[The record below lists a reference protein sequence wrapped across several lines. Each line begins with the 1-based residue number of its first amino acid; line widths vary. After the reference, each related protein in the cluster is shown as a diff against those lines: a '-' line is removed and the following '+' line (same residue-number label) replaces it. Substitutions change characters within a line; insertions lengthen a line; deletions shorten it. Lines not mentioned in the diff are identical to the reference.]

1 MSVPGKIGGNTMKVL
16 KLFSALALLVGLLGA
31 SVTAQAQESTLDKV
45 LKRGKVIVG
54 VSSESPPFGFIDKKG
69 ELVGFDIDM
78 AKLIANKMFGEDGH
92 IEFLKQGFAAR
103 WANANSGKIDFGIQI
118 TTIHSQRPTKVAFT
132 RSYVDSGIVL
142 VSKKGSGVNKIADA
156 NKDGITV
163 ANLTVP
169 AQEERAKRLFPKAK
183 LVVFDSTAA
192 QFNAVRSGRATAAQ
206 LDEPIA
212 RWYVSQHDDVQ
223 VTEDW
228 ITPPT
233 NNAIFT
239 KHGDFTWWH
248 VLDTYVGEL
257 RGGSMYPQYAA
268 SYKKWFGER
277 PPHVKF
283 WIEKQL
289 KVKEASGN

>member
-1 MSVPGKIGGNTMKVL
+1 MK
-16 KLFSALALLVGLLGA
+16 KLSYLSALFLSATLLAMVPLAFAGD
-31 SVTAQAQESTLDKV
+31 STLDTV

-54 VSSESPPFGFIDKKG
+54 VSSEAPPFGFIDDKG
-69 ELVGFDIDM
+69 ELVGFDIDI

-118 TTIHSQRPTKVAFT
+118 TTVHSQRPTKVAFT

-142 VSKKGSGVNKIADA
+142 VSKKGSGINKIADA
-156 NKDGITV
+156 NKSKVTV

-169 AQEERAKRLFPKAK
+169 AQEERANRLFPKAK
-183 LVVFDSTAA
+183 LIVFDSTSA
-192 QFNAVRSGRATAAQ
+192 QFNAVRTGRANAAQ

-233 NNAIFT
+233 NNAVFT
-239 KHGDFTWWH
+239 KLGDFTWWL
-248 VLDTYVGEL
+248 VLDTYVNEL
-257 RGGSMYPQYAA
+257 RNGSLYPQYAEI
-268 SYKKWFGER
+268 YKKWFGER
-277 PPHVKF
+277 PPHTKF
-283 WIEKQL
+283 WIEEQL
-289 KVKEASGN
+289 RAKEGK

>member
-1 MSVPGKIGGNTMKVL
+1 MK
-16 KLFSALALLVGLLGA
+16 KLSYLSALFLSATLLAMVPLAFAGD
-31 SVTAQAQESTLDKV
+31 STLDTV

-54 VSSESPPFGFIDKKG
+54 VSSEAPPFGFIDDKG
-69 ELVGFDIDM
+69 ELVGFDIDI
-78 AKLIANKMFGEDGH
+78 ARLIANKMFGEDGH

-118 TTIHSQRPTKVAFT
+118 TTVHSQRPTKVAFT

-142 VSKKGSGVNKIADA
+142 VSKKGSGINKIADA
-156 NKDGITV
+156 NKSNVTV

-169 AQEERAKRLFPKAK
+169 AQEERAIRLFPKAK
-183 LVVFDSTAA
+183 LIVFDSTSA
-192 QFNAVRSGRATAAQ
+192 QFNAVRTGRANAAQ

-233 NNAIFT
+233 NNAVFT
-239 KHGDFTWWH
+239 KLGDFTWWL
-248 VLDTYVGEL
+248 VLDTYVNEL
-257 RGGSMYPQYAA
+257 RNGSLYPQYAEI
-268 SYKKWFGER
+268 YKKWFGER
-277 PPHVKF
+277 PPHTKF
-283 WIEKQL
+283 WIEEQL
-289 KVKEASGN
+289 RAKEGK

>member
-1 MSVPGKIGGNTMKVL
+1 MKQINYLSVLLLSTFL
-16 KLFSALALLVGLLGA
+16 LAMVPFAFAGD
-31 SVTAQAQESTLDKV
+31 STLDTV

-54 VSSESPPFGFIDKKG
+54 VSSEAPPFGFIDEKG
-69 ELVGFDIDM
+69 ELVGFDIDI

-118 TTIHSQRPTKVAFT
+118 TTVHSQRPTKVAFT

-142 VSKKGSGVNKIADA
+142 VSKKGSGINKIADA
-156 NKDGITV
+156 NKSNVTV

-183 LVVFDSTAA
+183 LTVFDSTSA
-192 QFNAVRSGRATAAQ
+192 QFNAVRTGRANAAQ

-233 NNAIFT
+233 NNAVFT
-239 KHGDFTWWH
+239 KLGDFTWWL
-248 VLDTYVGEL
+248 VLDTYVNEL
-257 RGGSMYPQYAA
+257 RNGSLYPQYAEI
-268 SYKKWFGER
+268 YKKWFGER
-277 PPHVKF
+277 PPHTKF
-283 WIEKQL
+283 WIEEQL
-289 KVKEASGN
+289 RAKEGK

>member
-1 MSVPGKIGGNTMKVL
+1 MK
-16 KLFSALALLVGLLGA
+16 KLSYLSALLLSATLLAMVPFAFAGD
-31 SVTAQAQESTLDKV
+31 STLDTV

-54 VSSESPPFGFIDKKG
+54 VSSEAPPFGFIDDKG
-69 ELVGFDIDM
+69 ELVGFDIDI
-78 AKLIANKMFGEDGH
+78 ARLIANKMFGEDGH

-118 TTIHSQRPTKVAFT
+118 TTVHSQRPTKVAFT

-142 VSKKGSGVNKIADA
+142 VSKKGSGINKIADA
-156 NKDGITV
+156 NKSNVTV

-183 LVVFDSTAA
+183 LTVFDSTSA
-192 QFNAVRSGRATAAQ
+192 QFNAVRTGRANAAQ

-233 NNAIFT
+233 NNAVFT
-239 KHGDFTWWH
+239 KLGDFTWWL
-248 VLDTYVGEL
+248 VLDTYVNEL
-257 RGGSMYPQYAA
+257 RNGSLYPQYAEI
-268 SYKKWFGER
+268 YKKWFGER
-277 PPHVKF
+277 PPHTKF
-283 WIEKQL
+283 WIEEQL
-289 KVKEASGN
+289 RAKEGK

>member
-1 MSVPGKIGGNTMKVL
+1 MK
-16 KLFSALALLVGLLGA
+16 KLSYLSALFLSATLLAMVPLAFAGD
-31 SVTAQAQESTLDKV
+31 STLDTV

-54 VSSESPPFGFIDKKG
+54 VSSEAPPFGFIDEKG
-69 ELVGFDIDM
+69 ELVGFDIDI

-118 TTIHSQRPTKVAFT
+118 TTVHSQRPTKVAFT

-142 VSKKGSGVNKIADA
+142 VSKKGSGINKIADA
-156 NKDGITV
+156 NKSNVTV

-183 LVVFDSTAA
+183 LTVFDSTSA
-192 QFNAVRSGRATAAQ
+192 QFNAVRTGRANAAQ

-233 NNAIFT
+233 NNAVFT
-239 KHGDFTWWH
+239 KLGDFTWWL
-248 VLDTYVGEL
+248 VLDTYVNEL
-257 RGGSMYPQYAA
+257 RNGSLYPQYAEI
-268 SYKKWFGER
+268 YKKWFGER
-277 PPHVKF
+277 PPHTKF
-283 WIEKQL
+283 WIEEQL
-289 KVKEASGN
+289 RAKEGK

>member
-1 MSVPGKIGGNTMKVL
+1 MK
-16 KLFSALALLVGLLGA
+16 KLSYLSALLLSATLLAMVPFAFAGD
-31 SVTAQAQESTLDKV
+31 STLDTV

-54 VSSESPPFGFIDKKG
+54 VSSEAPPFGFIDEKG
-69 ELVGFDIDM
+69 ELVGFDIDI

-118 TTIHSQRPTKVAFT
+118 TTVHSQRPTKVAFT

-142 VSKKGSGVNKIADA
+142 VSKKGSGINKIADA
-156 NKDGITV
+156 NKSNVTV

-183 LVVFDSTAA
+183 LTVFDSTSA
-192 QFNAVRSGRATAAQ
+192 QFNAVRTGRANAAQ

-233 NNAIFT
+233 NNAVFT
-239 KHGDFTWWH
+239 KLGDFTWWL
-248 VLDTYVGEL
+248 VLDTYVNEL
-257 RGGSMYPQYAA
+257 RNGSLYPQYAEI
-268 SYKKWFGER
+268 YKKWFGER
-277 PPHVKF
+277 PPHTKF
-283 WIEKQL
+283 WIEEQL
-289 KVKEASGN
+289 RAKEGK

>member
-1 MSVPGKIGGNTMKVL
+1 MK
-16 KLFSALALLVGLLGA
+16 KLSYLSALLLSATLLAMVPLAFAGD
-31 SVTAQAQESTLDKV
+31 STLDTV

-54 VSSESPPFGFIDKKG
+54 VSSEAPPFGFIDDKG
-69 ELVGFDIDM
+69 ELVGFDIDI
-78 AKLIANKMFGEDGH
+78 AKLIANKLFGEDGH

-118 TTIHSQRPTKVAFT
+118 TTVHSQRPTKVAFT

-142 VSKKGSGVNKIADA
+142 VSKKGSGINKIADA
-156 NKDGITV
+156 NKSNVTV

-183 LVVFDSTAA
+183 LTVFDSTSA
-192 QFNAVRSGRATAAQ
+192 QFNAVRTGRANAAQ

-233 NNAIFT
+233 NNAVFT
-239 KHGDFTWWH
+239 KLGDFTWWL
-248 VLDTYVGEL
+248 VLDTYVNEL
-257 RGGSMYPQYAA
+257 RNGSLYPQYAEI
-268 SYKKWFGER
+268 YKKWFGER
-277 PPHVKF
+277 PPHTKF
-283 WIEKQL
+283 WIEEQL
-289 KVKEASGN
+289 RAKEGK

>member
-1 MSVPGKIGGNTMKVL
+1 MK
-16 KLFSALALLVGLLGA
+16 KLSYLSALFLSATLLAMVPLAFAGD
-31 SVTAQAQESTLDKV
+31 STLDTV

-54 VSSESPPFGFIDKKG
+54 VSSEAPPFGFIDDKG
-69 ELVGFDIDM
+69 ELVGFDIDI
-78 AKLIANKMFGEDGH
+78 AKLIANKLFGEDGH

-118 TTIHSQRPTKVAFT
+118 TTVHSQRPTKVAFT

-142 VSKKGSGVNKIADA
+142 VSKKGSGINKIADA
-156 NKDGITV
+156 NKSNVTV

-169 AQEERAKRLFPKAK
+169 AQEERAIRLFPKAK
-183 LVVFDSTAA
+183 LIVFDSTSA
-192 QFNAVRSGRATAAQ
+192 QFNAVRTGRANAAQ

-233 NNAIFT
+233 NNAVFT
-239 KHGDFTWWH
+239 KLGDFTWWL
-248 VLDTYVGEL
+248 VLDTYVNEL
-257 RGGSMYPQYAA
+257 RNGSLYPQYAEI
-268 SYKKWFGER
+268 YKKWFGER
-277 PPHVKF
+277 PPHTKF
-283 WIEKQL
+283 WIEEQL
-289 KVKEASGN
+289 RAKEGK

>member
-1 MSVPGKIGGNTMKVL
+1 MKKLNYLSVLLLSVIL
-16 KLFSALALLVGLLGA
+16 LAVVPLAFAG
-31 SVTAQAQESTLDKV
+31 ESTLDTV

-54 VSSESPPFGFIDKKG
+54 VTSESPPFGFISDQG
-69 ELVGFDIDM
+69 ELVGFDIDI
-78 AKLIANKMFGEDGH
+78 AKLIANKLFGEDGH

-118 TTIHSQRPTKVAFT
+118 TTVHSQRPTKVAFT

-142 VSKKGSGVNKIADA
+142 VSKKGSGINKIADA
-156 NKDGITV
+156 NKSNVTV

-183 LVVFDSTAA
+183 LIVFDSTAA
-192 QFNAVRSGRATAAQ
+192 QFNAVRTGRANAAQ

-212 RWYVSQHDDVQ
+212 RWYASQHDDVL

-233 NNAIFT
+233 NNAVFT
-239 KHGDFTWWH
+239 KHGDFTWWL
-248 VLDTYVGEL
+248 VLDTYVNEL
-257 RGGSMYPQYAA
+257 RNGSLYPEYAEI
-268 SYKKWFGER
+268 YKKWFGER
-277 PPHVKF
+277 PPHTKF
-283 WIEKQL
+283 WIEEQL
-289 KVKEASGN
+289 RAKEGK

>member
-1 MSVPGKIGGNTMKVL
+1 MK
-16 KLFSALALLVGLLGA
+16 KLSYLSALLLSATLLAMVPLAFAGD
-31 SVTAQAQESTLDKV
+31 STLDTV

-54 VSSESPPFGFIDKKG
+54 VSSEAPPFGFIDDKG
-69 ELVGFDIDM
+69 ELVGFDIDI
-78 AKLIANKMFGEDGH
+78 ARLIANKMFGEDGH

-118 TTIHSQRPTKVAFT
+118 TTVHSQRPTKVAFT

-142 VSKKGSGVNKIADA
+142 VSKKGSGINKIADA
-156 NKDGITV
+156 NKSNVTV

-169 AQEERAKRLFPKAK
+169 AQEERAIRQFPKAK
-183 LVVFDSTAA
+183 LIVFDSTSA
-192 QFNAVRSGRATAAQ
+192 QFNAVRTGRANAAQ

-233 NNAIFT
+233 NNAVFT
-239 KHGDFTWWH
+239 KLGDFTWWL
-248 VLDTYVGEL
+248 VLDTYVNEL
-257 RGGSMYPQYAA
+257 RNGSLYPQYAEI
-268 SYKKWFGER
+268 YKKWFGER
-277 PPHVKF
+277 PPHTKF
-283 WIEKQL
+283 WIEEQL
-289 KVKEASGN
+289 RAKEGK

>member
-1 MSVPGKIGGNTMKVL
+1 MKIL
-16 KLFSALALLVGLLGA
+16 KGLIA
-31 SVTAQAQESTLDKV
+31 SVIAIGFLATSFAASAQESTLDTV

-54 VSSESPPFGFIDKKG
+54 VSSEAPPFGFIDEKG
-69 ELVGFDIDM
+69 ELVGFDVDI

-118 TTIHSQRPTKVAFT
+118 TTVHSQRPTKVAFT

-142 VSKKGSGVNKIADA
+142 VSKKGSGINVIADA
-156 NKDGITV
+156 NKDSITV

-169 AQEERAKRLFPKAK
+169 AQEDRAKRLFPNAK

-192 QFNAVRSGRATAAQ
+192 QFNAVRTGRADAAQ

-212 RWYVSQHDDVQ
+212 RWYVSQQDDVQ
-223 VTEDW
+223 VTSDW

-233 NNAIFT
+233 NNAVFT
-239 KHGDFTWWH
+239 KLGDFTWWL

-257 RGGSMYPQYAA
+257 RGGSLYPQYAEI
-268 SYKKWFGER
+268 YKKWFGER
-277 PPHVKF
+277 PPHTKF
-283 WIEKQL
+283 WIEEQL
-289 KVKEASGN
+289 RAKEMAEK

>member
-1 MSVPGKIGGNTMKVL
+1 MKVL
-16 KLFSALALLVGLLGA
+16 RFFSIFALLFGFA
-31 SVTAQAQESTLDKV
+31 AATTTAQAEGSLLDTV

-54 VSSESPPFGFIDKKG
+54 VSSEAPPFGFIDEKG
-69 ELVGFDIDM
+69 ELVGFDIDI
-78 AKLIANKMFGEDGH
+78 AKVIANKMFGEDGH
-92 IEFLKQGFAAR
+92 VEFLKQGFAAR

-142 VSKKGSGVNKIADA
+142 VSKKGSGIDKIADA
-156 NKDGITV
+156 NKDSVTV

-183 LVVFDSTAA
+183 LTVFDSTAA
-192 QFNAVRSGRATAAQ
+192 QFNAVRTGRATAAQ

-223 VTEDW
+223 VTVDW

-239 KHGDFTWWH
+239 KLGDFTWWL

-257 RGGSMYPQYAA
+257 RGGSLYPEYAKI
-268 SYKKWFGER
+268 YEKWFGAR
-277 PPHVKF
+277 PPHTKF
-283 WIEKQL
+283 WIEEQL
-289 KVKEASGN
+289 KAKEKAGK

>member
-1 MSVPGKIGGNTMKVL
+1 MK
-16 KLFSALALLVGLLGA
+16 KLSYLSALLLSATLLAMVPFAFAGD
-31 SVTAQAQESTLDKV
+31 STLDTV

-54 VSSESPPFGFIDKKG
+54 VSSEAPPFGFIDDKG
-69 ELVGFDIDM
+69 ELVGFDIDI
-78 AKLIANKMFGEDGH
+78 ARLIANKMFGEDGH

-118 TTIHSQRPTKVAFT
+118 TTVHSQRPTKVAFT

-142 VSKKGSGVNKIADA
+142 VSKKGSGINKIADA
-156 NKDGITV
+156 NKSNVTV

-183 LVVFDSTAA
+183 LIVFDSTSA
-192 QFNAVRSGRATAAQ
+192 QFNAVRTGRANAAQ

-233 NNAIFT
+233 NNAVFT
-239 KHGDFTWWH
+239 KLGDFTWWL
-248 VLDTYVGEL
+248 VLDTYVNEL
-257 RGGSMYPQYAA
+257 RNGSLYPQYAEI
-268 SYKKWFGER
+268 YKKWFGER
-277 PPHVKF
+277 PPHTKF
-283 WIEKQL
+283 WIEEQL
-289 KVKEASGN
+289 RAKEGK

>member
-1 MSVPGKIGGNTMKVL
+1 MKFLRLFLMFAILFAAVPISASTVKAEGSQLDTVL
-16 KLFSALALLVGLLGA
+16 
-31 SVTAQAQESTLDKV
+31 E
-45 LKRGKVIVG
+45 RGKVIVG
-54 VSSESPPFGFIDKKG
+54 VSSEAPPFGFIDENG
-69 ELVGFDIDM
+69 ELVGFDIDI
-78 AKLIANKMFGEDGH
+78 AKLIAKAIFGEEGR

-132 RSYVDSGIVL
+132 RSYVDSGILL
-142 VSKKGSGVNKIADA
+142 VSKKGSGIDRIADA
-156 NKDGITV
+156 NEEGVTV

-169 AQEERAKRLFPKAK
+169 AQEERAKRLFPNAE
-183 LVVFDSTAA
+183 LTVFDSTAA
-192 QFNAVRSGRATAAQ
+192 QFNAVRTGRATAAQ
-206 LDEPIA
+206 LDEPVA

-239 KHGDFTWWH
+239 KLGDFEWWL

-257 RGGSMYPQYAA
+257 RGGSLYPRYAEI
-268 SYKKWFGER
+268 YEKWFGSR
-277 PPHVKF
+277 PPHTKF
-283 WIEKQL
+283 WIEEQL
-289 KVKEASGN
+289 RAKDEAGN

>member
-1 MSVPGKIGGNTMKVL
+1 MMKVL
-16 KLFSALALLVGLLGA
+16 RFF
-31 SVTAQAQESTLDKV
+31 STLV
-45 LKRGKVIVG
+45 LLFGIAAATTVRAEESLLDTVLERGKVIVG
-54 VSSESPPFGFIDKKG
+54 VSSEAPPFGFIDDNG
-69 ELVGFDIDM
+69 ELVGFDIDI
-78 AKLIANKMFGEDGH
+78 AKAIAKGIFGEEGR

-142 VSKKGSGVNKIADA
+142 VSKKGSGIDKIADA
-156 NKDGITV
+156 NKDSVTV

-183 LVVFDSTAA
+183 LSVFDSTAA
-192 QFNAVRSGRATAAQ
+192 QFNAVRTGRAAAAQ

-239 KHGDFTWWH
+239 KLGDYAWWQ

-257 RGGSMYPQYAA
+257 RGGSLYPEYAEI
-268 SYKKWFGER
+268 YEKWFGVR
-277 PPHVKF
+277 PPHTKF
-283 WIEKQL
+283 WIEEQL
-289 KVKEASGN
+289 KAKEEAGN

>member
-1 MSVPGKIGGNTMKVL
+1 MK
-16 KLFSALALLVGLLGA
+16 KLSYLSALFLSATLLAMVPLAFAGD
-31 SVTAQAQESTLDKV
+31 STLDTV

-54 VSSESPPFGFIDKKG
+54 VSSEAPPFGFIDDKG
-69 ELVGFDIDM
+69 ELVGFDIDI

-118 TTIHSQRPTKVAFT
+118 TTVHSQRPTKVAFT

-142 VSKKGSGVNKIADA
+142 VSKKGSGINKIADA
-156 NKDGITV
+156 NKSNVTV

-169 AQEERAKRLFPKAK
+169 AQEERAMRQFPKAK
-183 LVVFDSTAA
+183 LIVFDSTSA
-192 QFNAVRSGRATAAQ
+192 QFNAVRTGRANAAQ

-233 NNAIFT
+233 NNAVFT
-239 KHGDFTWWH
+239 KLGDFTWWL
-248 VLDTYVGEL
+248 VLDTYVNEL
-257 RGGSMYPQYAA
+257 RNGSLYPQYAEI
-268 SYKKWFGER
+268 YKKWFGER
-277 PPHVKF
+277 PPHTKF
-283 WIEKQL
+283 WIEEQL
-289 KVKEASGN
+289 RAKEGK

>member
-1 MSVPGKIGGNTMKVL
+1 MK
-16 KLFSALALLVGLLGA
+16 KLSYLSALFLSATLLAMVPLAFAGD
-31 SVTAQAQESTLDKV
+31 STLDTV

-54 VSSESPPFGFIDKKG
+54 VSSEAPPFGFIDEKG
-69 ELVGFDIDM
+69 ELVGFDIDI
-78 AKLIANKMFGEDGH
+78 ARLIANKMFGEDGH

-118 TTIHSQRPTKVAFT
+118 TTVHSQRPTKVAFT

-142 VSKKGSGVNKIADA
+142 VSKKGSGINKIADA
-156 NKDGITV
+156 NKSNVTV

-183 LVVFDSTAA
+183 LTVFDSTSA
-192 QFNAVRSGRATAAQ
+192 QFNAVRTGRANAAQ

-233 NNAIFT
+233 NNAVFT
-239 KHGDFTWWH
+239 KLGDFTWWL
-248 VLDTYVGEL
+248 VLDTYVNEL
-257 RGGSMYPQYAA
+257 RNGSLYPQYAEI
-268 SYKKWFGER
+268 YKKWFGER
-277 PPHVKF
+277 PPHTKF
-283 WIEKQL
+283 WIEEQL
-289 KVKEASGN
+289 RAKEGK

>member
-1 MSVPGKIGGNTMKVL
+1 MKKLSYLSTLFLSATLLAMVP
-16 KLFSALALLVGLLGA
+16 LAFAGD
-31 SVTAQAQESTLDKV
+31 STLDTV

-54 VSSESPPFGFIDKKG
+54 VSSEAPPFGFIDDKG
-69 ELVGFDIDM
+69 EQVGFDIDI
-78 AKLIANKMFGEDGH
+78 ARLIANKMFGEDGH

-118 TTIHSQRPTKVAFT
+118 TTVHSQRPTKVAFT

-142 VSKKGSGVNKIADA
+142 VSKKGSGINKIADA
-156 NKDGITV
+156 NKSNVTV

-169 AQEERAKRLFPKAK
+169 AQEERAKRLFSKAK
-183 LVVFDSTAA
+183 LIVFDSTSA
-192 QFNAVRSGRATAAQ
+192 QFNAVRTGRANAAQ

-233 NNAIFT
+233 NNAVFT
-239 KHGDFTWWH
+239 KLGDFTWWL
-248 VLDTYVGEL
+248 VLDTYVNEL
-257 RGGSMYPQYAA
+257 RNGSLYPQYAEI
-268 SYKKWFGER
+268 YKKWFGER
-277 PPHVKF
+277 PPHTKF
-283 WIEKQL
+283 WIEEQL
-289 KVKEASGN
+289 RAKEGK

>member
-1 MSVPGKIGGNTMKVL
+1 MK
-16 KLFSALALLVGLLGA
+16 KLSYLSALLLSATLLAMVPLAFAGD
-31 SVTAQAQESTLDKV
+31 STLDTV

-54 VSSESPPFGFIDKKG
+54 VSSEAPPFGFIDDKG
-69 ELVGFDIDM
+69 ELVGFDIDI
-78 AKLIANKMFGEDGH
+78 ARLIANKMFGEDGH

-118 TTIHSQRPTKVAFT
+118 TTVHSQRPTKVAFT

-142 VSKKGSGVNKIADA
+142 VSKKGSGINKIADA
-156 NKDGITV
+156 NKSNVTV

-183 LVVFDSTAA
+183 LIVFDSTSA
-192 QFNAVRSGRATAAQ
+192 QFNAVRTGRANAAQ

-233 NNAIFT
+233 NNAVFT
-239 KHGDFTWWH
+239 KLGDFTWWL
-248 VLDTYVGEL
+248 VLDTYVNEL
-257 RGGSMYPQYAA
+257 RNGSLYPQYAEI
-268 SYKKWFGER
+268 YKKWFGER
-277 PPHVKF
+277 PPHTKF
-283 WIEKQL
+283 WIEEQL
-289 KVKEASGN
+289 RAKEGK

>member
-1 MSVPGKIGGNTMKVL
+1 MKKLSYIGFIFSSL
-16 KLFSALALLVGLLGA
+16 ILFAMASLASAE
-31 SVTAQAQESTLDKV
+31 ESTLDTV

-54 VSSESPPFGFIDKKG
+54 VSSEAPPFGFIDDNG
-69 ELVGFDIDM
+69 ELVGFDIDI
-78 AKLIANKMFGEDGH
+78 AKLIANKIFGEDGH

-118 TTIHSQRPTKVAFT
+118 TTVHSQRPTKVAFT

-142 VSKKGSGVNKIADA
+142 VSKKGSGINKIADA
-156 NKDGITV
+156 NKSSITV

-183 LVVFDSTAA
+183 LTVFDSTSA
-192 QFNAVRSGRATAAQ
+192 QFNAVRTGRANAAQ

-233 NNAIFT
+233 NNAVFT
-239 KHGDFTWWH
+239 KLGDFTWWL
-248 VLDTYVGEL
+248 VLDTYVNEL
-257 RGGSMYPQYAA
+257 RNGSLYPQYAEI
-268 SYKKWFGER
+268 YKKWFGER
-277 PPHVKF
+277 PPHTKF
-283 WIEKQL
+283 WIEEQL
-289 KVKEASGN
+289 KAKEGK

>member
-1 MSVPGKIGGNTMKVL
+1 MK
-16 KLFSALALLVGLLGA
+16 KLNYLSALLLSATLLAMVPLAFAGD
-31 SVTAQAQESTLDKV
+31 STLDTV

-54 VSSESPPFGFIDKKG
+54 VSSEAPPFGFIDEKG
-69 ELVGFDIDM
+69 ELVGFDIDI

-118 TTIHSQRPTKVAFT
+118 TTVHSQRPTKVAFT

-142 VSKKGSGVNKIADA
+142 VSKKGSGINKIADA
-156 NKDGITV
+156 NKSNVTV

-183 LVVFDSTAA
+183 LTVFDSTSA
-192 QFNAVRSGRATAAQ
+192 QFNAVRTGRANAAQ

-223 VTEDW
+223 VAEDW

-233 NNAIFT
+233 NNAVFT
-239 KHGDFTWWH
+239 KLGDFTWWL
-248 VLDTYVGEL
+248 VLDTYVNEL
-257 RGGSMYPQYAA
+257 RNGSLYPQYAEI
-268 SYKKWFGER
+268 YKKWFGER
-277 PPHVKF
+277 PPHTKF
-283 WIEKQL
+283 WIEEQL
-289 KVKEASGN
+289 RAKEGK

>member
-1 MSVPGKIGGNTMKVL
+1 MRVL
-16 KLFSALALLVGLLGA
+16 KFLTAFALLIGLGA
-31 SVTAQAQESTLDKV
+31 NTTANAAESTLDKV
-45 LKRGKVIVG
+45 LKSGKVIVG
-54 VSSESPPFGFIDKKG
+54 VSSESPPFGFIDDKG
-69 ELVGFDIDM
+69 ELVGFDIDI
-78 AKLIANKMFGEDGH
+78 AKAIVAKMFGGEGH

-118 TTIHSQRPTKVAFT
+118 TTIHSERPTKVAFT

-142 VSKKGSGVNKIADA
+142 VSKKGSGIMKIADA
-156 NKDGITV
+156 DKDDVTV

-192 QFNAVRSGRATAAQ
+192 QFNAVRAGRATAAQ

-212 RWYVSQHDDVQ
+212 RWYAAQNPDIQ

-233 NNAIFT
+233 NNAVFT
-239 KHGDFTWWH
+239 KLGDPTWVR

-257 RGGSMYPQYAA
+257 RGGSMYPQYVEI
-268 SYKKWFGER
+268 YKKWFGAR

-283 WIEKQL
+283 WIEEQL
-289 KVKEASGN
+289 RAKEAAGK

>member
-1 MSVPGKIGGNTMKVL
+1 MK
-16 KLFSALALLVGLLGA
+16 KLSYLSALFLSATLLAMVPLAFAGD
-31 SVTAQAQESTLDKV
+31 STLDTV

-54 VSSESPPFGFIDKKG
+54 VSSEAPPFGFIDDKG
-69 ELVGFDIDM
+69 ELVGFDIDI
-78 AKLIANKMFGEDGH
+78 ARLIANKMFGEDGH

-118 TTIHSQRPTKVAFT
+118 TTVHSQRPTKVAFT

-142 VSKKGSGVNKIADA
+142 VSKKGSGINKIADA
-156 NKDGITV
+156 NKSNVTV

-169 AQEERAKRLFPKAK
+169 AQEERAIRLFPKAK
-183 LVVFDSTAA
+183 LIVFDSTSA
-192 QFNAVRSGRATAAQ
+192 QFNAVRTGRANAAQ

-233 NNAIFT
+233 NNAVFT
-239 KHGDFTWWH
+239 KLGDFTWWL
-248 VLDTYVGEL
+248 VLDTYVNEL
-257 RGGSMYPQYAA
+257 RNGSLYPQYAEI
-268 SYKKWFGER
+268 YKKWFGER
-277 PPHVKF
+277 PPHTKF
-283 WIEKQL
+283 WIEEQL
-289 KVKEASGN
+289 KAKEGK

>member
-1 MSVPGKIGGNTMKVL
+1 MK
-16 KLFSALALLVGLLGA
+16 KLSYLSALLLSATLLAMVPFAFAGD
-31 SVTAQAQESTLDKV
+31 STLDTV

-54 VSSESPPFGFIDKKG
+54 VSSEAPPFGFIDEKG
-69 ELVGFDIDM
+69 ELVGFDIDI

-118 TTIHSQRPTKVAFT
+118 TTVHSQRPTKVAFT

-142 VSKKGSGVNKIADA
+142 VSKKGSGINKIADA
-156 NKDGITV
+156 NKSNITV

-183 LVVFDSTAA
+183 LTVFDSTSA
-192 QFNAVRSGRATAAQ
+192 QFNAVRTGRANAAQ

-233 NNAIFT
+233 NNAVFT
-239 KHGDFTWWH
+239 KLGDFTWWL
-248 VLDTYVGEL
+248 VLDTYVNEL
-257 RGGSMYPQYAA
+257 RNGSLYPQYAEI
-268 SYKKWFGER
+268 YKKWFGER
-277 PPHVKF
+277 PPHTKF
-283 WIEKQL
+283 WIEEQL
-289 KVKEASGN
+289 RAKEGK

>member
-1 MSVPGKIGGNTMKVL
+1 MKL
-16 KLFSALALLVGLLGA
+16 LRLFPIIALLFAALSTTAVRAEGSLLD
-31 SVTAQAQESTLDKV
+31 TV
-45 LKRGKVIVG
+45 LKRGKVVVG
-54 VSSESPPFGFIDKKG
+54 VSSEAPPFGFVDEKG
-69 ELVGFDIDM
+69 ELVGFDIDV
-78 AKLIANKMFGEDGH
+78 AKLIASKIFGEEGR

-142 VSKKGSGVNKIADA
+142 VSKKGSGIDKIADA
-156 NKDGITV
+156 NKESVTV

-169 AQEERAKRLFPKAK
+169 AQEDRAKRLFPKAK
-183 LVVFDSTAA
+183 LTVFDSTAA
-192 QFNAVRSGRATAAQ
+192 QFNAVRTGRATAAQ

-239 KHGDFTWWH
+239 KLGDFTWWL

-257 RGGSMYPQYAA
+257 RGGSLYPEYAKI
-268 SYKKWFGER
+268 YEKWFGVR
-277 PPHVKF
+277 PPHTKF
-283 WIEKQL
+283 WIEEQL
-289 KVKEASGN
+289 KAKEKAGN

>member
-1 MSVPGKIGGNTMKVL
+1 MMILRLIKCFAIFFGFASLPLSVAADGSTLEKVL
-16 KLFSALALLVGLLGA
+16 
-31 SVTAQAQESTLDKV
+31 E
-45 LKRGKVIVG
+45 RGKVIVG
-54 VSSESPPFGFIDKKG
+54 VSSEAPPFGFIDDNG
-69 ELVGFDIDM
+69 ELVGFDIDI
-78 AKLIANKMFGEDGH
+78 AKAIAAKMFGEEGKV
-92 IEFLKQGFAAR
+92 EFLKQGFAAR

-142 VSKKGSGVNKIADA
+142 VSKKGSGIKKIADA
-156 NKDGITV
+156 NSDKLTV

-169 AQEERAKRLFPKAK
+169 AQEERAKRLFPKAN
-183 LVVFDSTAA
+183 LTVFDSTSA
-192 QFNAVRSGRATAAQ
+192 QFNAVRSGRADAAQ

-212 RWYVSQHDDVQ
+212 RWYASQHDDVQ

-239 KHGDFTWWH
+239 ALDDLTWLH

-257 RGGSMYPQYAA
+257 RGGSMYPQYAEI
-268 SYKKWFGER
+268 YQKWFGDR
-277 PPHVKF
+277 PPHTKF
-283 WIEKQL
+283 WIEEQL
-289 KVKEASGN
+289 KAKEMASE

>member
-1 MSVPGKIGGNTMKVL
+1 MK
-16 KLFSALALLVGLLGA
+16 KLSYLSALLLSATLLAMVPLAFAGD
-31 SVTAQAQESTLDKV
+31 STLDTV

-54 VSSESPPFGFIDKKG
+54 VSSEAPPFGFIDDKG
-69 ELVGFDIDM
+69 ELVGFDIDI
-78 AKLIANKMFGEDGH
+78 ARLIANKMFGEDGH

-118 TTIHSQRPTKVAFT
+118 TTVHSQRPTKVAFT

-142 VSKKGSGVNKIADA
+142 VSKKGSGINKIADA
-156 NKDGITV
+156 NKSNVTV

-183 LVVFDSTAA
+183 LTVFDSTSA
-192 QFNAVRSGRATAAQ
+192 QFNAVRTGRANAAQ

-233 NNAIFT
+233 NNAVFT
-239 KHGDFTWWH
+239 KLGDFTWWL
-248 VLDTYVGEL
+248 VLDTYVNEL
-257 RGGSMYPQYAA
+257 RNGSLYPQYAEI
-268 SYKKWFGER
+268 YKKWFGER
-277 PPHVKF
+277 PPHTKF
-283 WIEKQL
+283 WIEEQL
-289 KVKEASGN
+289 RAKEGK

>member
-1 MSVPGKIGGNTMKVL
+1 MK
-16 KLFSALALLVGLLGA
+16 KLSYLSALLLSATLLAMVPLAFAGD
-31 SVTAQAQESTLDKV
+31 STLDTV

-54 VSSESPPFGFIDKKG
+54 VSSEAPPFGFIDDKG
-69 ELVGFDIDM
+69 ELVGFDIDI

-118 TTIHSQRPTKVAFT
+118 TTVHSQRPTKVAFT

-142 VSKKGSGVNKIADA
+142 VSKKGSGINKIADA
-156 NKDGITV
+156 NKSNVTV

-169 AQEERAKRLFPKAK
+169 AQEERAMRQFPKAK
-183 LVVFDSTAA
+183 LIVFDSTSA
-192 QFNAVRSGRATAAQ
+192 QFNAVRTGRANAAQ

-233 NNAIFT
+233 NNAVFT
-239 KHGDFTWWH
+239 KLGDFTWWL
-248 VLDTYVGEL
+248 VLDTYVNEL
-257 RGGSMYPQYAA
+257 RNGSLYPQYAEI
-268 SYKKWFGER
+268 YKKWFGER
-277 PPHVKF
+277 PPHTKF
-283 WIEKQL
+283 WIEEQL
-289 KVKEASGN
+289 RAKEGK

>member
-1 MSVPGKIGGNTMKVL
+1 MK
-16 KLFSALALLVGLLGA
+16 KLSYLSALLLSATLLAMVPLAFAGD
-31 SVTAQAQESTLDKV
+31 STLDTV

-54 VSSESPPFGFIDKKG
+54 VSSEAPPFGFIDEKG
-69 ELVGFDIDM
+69 ELVGFDIDI
-78 AKLIANKMFGEDGH
+78 ARLIANKMFGEDGH

-118 TTIHSQRPTKVAFT
+118 TTVHSQRPTKVAFT

-142 VSKKGSGVNKIADA
+142 VSKKGSGINKIADA
-156 NKDGITV
+156 NKSNVTV

-169 AQEERAKRLFPKAK
+169 AQEERAIRQFPKAK
-183 LVVFDSTAA
+183 LIVFDSTSA
-192 QFNAVRSGRATAAQ
+192 QFNAVRTGRANAAQ

-233 NNAIFT
+233 NNAVFT
-239 KHGDFTWWH
+239 KLGDFTWWL
-248 VLDTYVGEL
+248 VLDTYVNEL
-257 RGGSMYPQYAA
+257 RNGSLYPQYAEI
-268 SYKKWFGER
+268 YKKWFGER
-277 PPHVKF
+277 PPHTKF
-283 WIEKQL
+283 WIEEQL
-289 KVKEASGN
+289 RAKEGK

>member
-1 MSVPGKIGGNTMKVL
+1 MK
-16 KLFSALALLVGLLGA
+16 KLSYLSALFLSATLLAMVPLAFAGD
-31 SVTAQAQESTLDKV
+31 STLDTV

-54 VSSESPPFGFIDKKG
+54 VSSEAPPFGFIDDKG
-69 ELVGFDIDM
+69 ELVGFDIDI
-78 AKLIANKMFGEDGH
+78 AKLIANKLFGEDGH

-118 TTIHSQRPTKVAFT
+118 TTVHSQRPTKVAFT

-142 VSKKGSGVNKIADA
+142 VSKKGSGINKIADA
-156 NKDGITV
+156 NKSNVTV

-169 AQEERAKRLFPKAK
+169 AQEERAMRQFPKAK
-183 LVVFDSTAA
+183 LIVFDSTSA
-192 QFNAVRSGRATAAQ
+192 QFTAVRTGRANAAQ

-233 NNAIFT
+233 NNAVFT
-239 KHGDFTWWH
+239 KLGDFTWWL
-248 VLDTYVGEL
+248 VLDTYVNEL
-257 RGGSMYPQYAA
+257 RNGSLYPQYAEI
-268 SYKKWFGER
+268 YKKWFGER
-277 PPHVKF
+277 PPHTKF
-283 WIEKQL
+283 WIEEQL
-289 KVKEASGN
+289 RAKEGK

>member
-1 MSVPGKIGGNTMKVL
+1 MKKLSYIGVL
-16 KLFSALALLVGLLGA
+16 FASLILFAMASLVSAE
-31 SVTAQAQESTLDKV
+31 ESTLDKV

-54 VSSESPPFGFIDKKG
+54 VSSDAPPFGFIDDNG
-69 ELVGFDIDM
+69 ELVGFDIDI

-118 TTIHSQRPTKVAFT
+118 TTVHSQRPTKVAFT

-142 VSKKGSGVNKIADA
+142 VSKKGSGINKIADA
-156 NKDGITV
+156 NKSNITV

-183 LVVFDSTAA
+183 LTVFDSTSA
-192 QFNAVRSGRATAAQ
+192 QFNAVRTGRAAAAQ

-233 NNAIFT
+233 NNAVFT
-239 KHGDFTWWH
+239 KLGDFTWWL
-248 VLDTYVGEL
+248 VLDTYVNEM
-257 RGGSMYPQYAA
+257 RNGSLYPQYAEI
-268 SYKKWFGER
+268 YKKWFGTR
-277 PPHVKF
+277 PPHTKF
-283 WIEKQL
+283 WIEEQL
-289 KVKEASGN
+289 KAKEGK